1 MVAEPLRAR
10 IDPALTARVLSRAPL
25 MYAEP
30 ALEGEDR
37 PAFVRAASGVVVVDD
52 ALLVIQDDASFIA
65 VVKPAGPGAR
75 SIPLPAGPG
84 GRRRFEEALGNK
96 RDKLDL
102 EACVRIERQVLAFG
116 SGSLPQRE
124 RVVVIEVD
132 GGAEALRVVDGAML
146 YAGLREAW
154 GLSPDAIN
162 VEGVAIVKG
171 FLRFFQRGNAPGA
184 FAATCDVELRP
195 LATWLD
201 GGASEPPRPVRPRRY
216 ELGEI
221 EGARYGF
228 TDAQGL
234 RDTAVF
240 LASAER
246 SPNTVDDGEVVGSCV
261 GVMRRDDVRL
271 APLVD
276 RAGEAL
282 RVKAEGI
289 ALDPRRKGIAF
300 VVLDADD
307 PDRPSELCEVRL
319 EGPWEIFG
327 RRDDDV

>member
-1 MVAEPLRAR
+1 MTEEPLRAR

-30 ALEGEDR
+30 ALPEHDR
-37 PAFVRAASGVVVVDD
+37 PPFVRAASGIVVVDD

-65 VVKPAGPGAR
+65 VVKPTGPGAR

-84 GRRRFEEALGNK
+84 GRRRFEDALGNK

-132 GGAEALRVVDGAML
+132 GGAEALRVVDGAAL
-146 YAGLREAW
+146 YAGLRRAW
-154 GLSPDAIN
+154 GLSPDEVN
-162 VEGVAIVKG
+162 VEGVAIVSG
-171 FLRFFQRGNAPGA
+171 AMRFFHRGNGPGG

-201 GGASEPPRPVRPRRY
+201 GGANDPPEPTRARRY
-216 ELGEI
+216 DLGDVL
-221 EGARYGF
+221 GARFGF

-246 SPNTVDDGEVVGSCV
+246 SPNTIDDGEVIGSLV
-261 GVMRRDDVRL
+261 GVMRRDDVRV

-276 RAGEAL
+276 ASKQPLA
-282 RVKAEGI
+282 VKAEGI

-307 PDRPSELCEVRL
+307 PERPSELCEVRL
-319 EGPWEIFG
+319 EGPWGIFG